1 MASSNFPGR
10 PFRLEEGVY
19 HYGSNSWNTGN
30 NSLIHSELWI
40 RKNSYSPTWSASGS
54 SYEMYVCG
62 VKVGANGN
70 FGFDFRNSDQLL
82 LHASDNWFGHDGNG
96 NLWVS
101 SDGYANVSQLGFT
114 EVHGGIQAPRIP
126 RPPSPPT
133 ATSTDAITTTSFG
146 FRYTRGNNNG
156 AGIIGD
162 TVQWAT
168 DAAFTDIVWT
178 DNNAAGYSNP
188 GGAGV
193 ALIPGKT
200 YYVRV
205 RSANSAGTSGWSNTL
220 SNKTLAALYV
230 SSGSAWLS
238 VEIYVS
244 DGANWDPVEVFYSD
258 GSAPWL
264 IPESL

>member
-1 MASSNFPGR
+1 MASSNFPSR

-19 HYGSNSWNTGN
+19 LYGQNAWNAGN

-40 RKNSYSPTWSASGS
+40 RKNSYSPSWSASGGS
-54 SYEMYVCG
+54 FEMFVCG

-101 SDGYANVSQLGFT
+101 SDGYASLPQLGYT
-114 EVHGGIQAPRIP
+114 EVHGGISVPRIP

-133 ATSTDAITTTSFG
+133 ATSIDAITTTSFG
-146 FRYTRGNNNG
+146 FRYTRGADNG
-156 AGIIGD
+156 AGISSD

-168 DAAFTDIVWT
+168 DAAFSDVVWT
-178 DNNAAGYSNP
+178 DTGAAGYSNP

-193 ALIPGKT
+193 VLIPGKT

-205 RSANSAGTSGWSNTL
+205 RSNNSAGTSGWSNTL
-220 SNKTLAALYV
+220 SAKTLAALYV
-230 SSGSAWLS
+230 SDGTNWNS

-244 DGANWDPVEVFYSD
+244 DGTTWKAPEIYYSD
-258 GSAPWL
+258 GSAWL
-264 IPESL
+264 VPESI